1 MSTREKLMALSG
13 FFIWIIITVVGISIV
28 ALFIYGTAWASTK
41 LLPWFSI
48 LTWIAFSLVILI
60 LLPLAIPKA
69 TRWFSSTA
77 LFVASYVFGATLW
90 MEGFLITYSI
100 WGAKGVF
107 IGLVMGGIGVI
118 PIAILATILN
128 GMWLFVIELVILI
141 ILTFG
146 CRLGSISLMG
156 SLEE

>member
-1 MSTREKLMALSG
+1 MKAKEILTGLGGFILWGVITIVGLSIAA
-13 FFIWIIITVVGISIV
+13 F
-28 ALFIYGTAWASTK
+28 FIYGTAWASTK

-69 TRWFSSTA
+69 TRGFSSTA

-100 WGAKGVF
+100 WGVKGVF

-128 GMWLFVIELVILI
+128 GMWLFVIELVVLI

-146 CRLGSISLMG
+146 CRFGSITLMG